1 MLCRFVYCGEE
12 NLTVTS
18 FPDTLV
24 PVIGRPAVLT
34 SAYFFS
40 RPKLKATSA
49 GVIAEPS
56 DHLTP
61 VRTLKVIDLPPFPH
75 VYPEARK

>member
-1 MLCRFVYCGEE
+1 MHCRFVYCGEE
-12 NLTVTS
+12 NVTVTS
-18 FPDTLV
+18 LPDTLV

-40 RPKLKATSA
+40 RSKLKATSA

-56 DHLTP
+56 
-61 VRTLKVIDLPPFPH
+61 
-75 VYPEARK
+75 